1 MPVQPTP
8 SFLERECRKYGC
20 PPLIALDGE
29 PGPAQLSYLDLL
41 RARRAA
47 RSKTRV
53 LPDAVAEFQGRP
65 LLYLVD
71 GSAKTA
77 PGLQLRDLQQLLANR
92 GEHAWVAVVQP
103 GQMTV
108 YPINLDPVQLEGAAA
123 EIMTVADPRSPLFF
137 QSLASSADFVAGMPA
152 EADYVFEKIHAL
164 LKGASAELTGSEGR
178 PLKPLEVLSTTGRAL
193 FFRFLH
199 DRDIVRTGDLADI
212 CPQAKS
218 GDLLDVFSD
227 AAKAATTS
235 AWLDETFNGDLLP
248 LVDGVNPQTS
258 RTQRR
263 KQYLAFYEAA
273 GNATGGRVFAH
284 LEAILRGWD
293 SVGASNF
300 QYTIDWNDL
309 NFAHIPVGVLSQ
321 VYETFSH
328 QWDTPHAVETSV
340 HYTPR
345 KIAQLVVTESLAGV
359 QQPAK
364 AHVLDAA
371 CGGGMFLVI
380 ALRELVRHRWLAD
393 MRRPSRE
400 AIYKILYEQLCGF
413 DVSEHA
419 LRLAALGLYITAIEL
434 NSIHR
439 PPSLHRAPKPLQ
451 GIVLYN
457 FDDPTAHTGARRRF
471 VMGSLCAQP
480 KAEFDGR
487 FDVVFGNP
495 PWTPLSPQGETKT
508 EKADDAKRIKALNA
522 QFTILGKT
530 VLASRKLDE
539 LAKTYRNPN
548 NAPDMP
554 FVWRA
559 MRWAKPGGILGFTL
573 DARLILMQRG
583 TYRAA
588 REALIQACTVTGILN
603 GSCLEETNVW
613 PGMKKPFIAFF
624 ARNEASPPGHSFYLA
639 TPIRENVLS
648 NRGEFRLDYTTAEMV
663 KVADVL
669 RYPWLLKT
677 LTVGTSLDVAVVEKL
692 QRSFG
697 GNTVGKTWAAPPLFS
712 GKGFSLNP
720 RPADRKAP
728 EWLQNLPLFEVPVDG
743 TLPAFQGLK
752 IFKEVH
758 GENAPYQTCGE
769 EIYRAP
775 LLLIPQTPGEDR
787 STSKSFLSAKESFCY
802 DQSIYGYSGGKH
814 PDPKIHLSLLHLI
827 AHSELFRYW
836 CLVCSS
842 RIGASW
848 RTFIKEDVDA
858 FPFPD
863 VAKVAEVQRL
873 KIEEFVDA
881 LDAGLPQDWKPLDS
895 FIYKLYGLTD
905 ADAEVISDTVTFHS
919 PYRVSRV
926 PAEQPPEEPRE
937 LKAFCARLQE
947 LLQPLFTL
955 TQQELEVN
963 PLPPV
968 SGGSGAWLP
977 PWRFASISLP
987 GQSQAGMPALI
998 ARVMRAAATTS
1009 ASRIIVRV
1017 PGGGLL
1023 LGLLNQRRFW
1033 TFSRARLC
1041 AVEVAREHSDWFPIP
1056 AGTLRVRRGSRRA

>member
-1 MPVQPTP
+1 MPVQTAT
-8 SFLERECRKYGC
+8 SFLEKECRKYGC

-41 RARRAA
+41 RTRRAA
-47 RSKTRV
+47 KSNTQV
-53 LPDAVAEFQGRP
+53 LPAAVAEFQGRP

-71 GSAKTA
+71 GSIQAA
-77 PGLQLRDLQQLLANR
+77 PELQLRELQRLLANR
-92 GEHAWVAVVQP
+92 GEHACVALVQP

-108 YPINLDPVQLEGAAA
+108 YPINLDPA
-123 EIMTVADPRSPLFF
+123 ELARAVPEIITVADPRSPLFF
-137 QSLASSADFVAGMPA
+137 QSLASSAHSIPGMPA

-164 LKGASAELTGSEGR
+164 IEGASAELTGPQGR

-199 DRDIVRTGDLADI
+199 DRDIVRKDDLADI
-212 CPQAKS
+212 CPRAQS
-218 GDLLDVFSD
+218 DDLRDVFSD
-227 AAKAATTS
+227 AAKAAATS

-248 LVDGVNPQTS
+248 LVDGVSPQTS

-263 KQYLAFYEAA
+263 KDYLAFYEAA
-273 GNATGGRVFAH
+273 GKATGGRVFTH

-293 SVGASNF
+293 SAGASNF
-300 QYTIDWNDL
+300 QYTINWNDL

-328 QWDTPHAVETSV
+328 QWDMPHAVETSV

-345 KIAQLVVTESLAGV
+345 KIAQIVVTESLAGV
-359 QQPAK
+359 PQPAK

-371 CGGGMFLVI
+371 CGGGVFLVI
-380 ALRELVRHRWLAD
+380 ALRELVRHRWVLD
-393 MRRPSRE
+393 KRRPGKDVIHR
-400 AIYKILYEQLCGF
+400 ILYEQLCGF

-439 PPSLHRAPKPLQ
+439 PPRLHHAPAPLK
-451 GIVLYN
+451 GSVLHN
-457 FDDPTAHTGARRRF
+457 FDEPSAHAGGRRRF
-471 VMGSLCAQP
+471 VAGSLGALP
-480 KAEFDGR
+480 RPEFDGR
-487 FDVVFGNP
+487 FDIVFGNP
-495 PWTPLSPQGETKT
+495 PWTPLSAQGKTKI
-508 EKADDAKRIKALNA
+508 EKMADAARVKALNK
-522 QFTILGKT
+522 QFTTLGRT
-530 VLASRKLDE
+530 MLMSRRLNT

-559 MRWAKPGGILGFTL
+559 MRWAKTGGILGFTL

-588 REALIQACTVTGILN
+588 REALLQACTVTGILN
-603 GSCLEETNVW
+603 GSCLEETAVW

-624 ARNEASPPGHSFYLA
+624 ARNETSPAGHSFYLA
-639 TPIRENVLS
+639 TPIREDVLS
-648 NRGEFRLDYTTAEMV
+648 KRGEFRLDYTAGQTV
-663 KVADVL
+663 SVADVL

-677 LTVGTSLDVAVVEKL
+677 LTVGTMLDVEVVEKL
-692 QRSFG
+692 HRCFG
-697 GNTVGKTWAAPPLFS
+697 GNTVGKTWTDPLFS
-712 GKGFSLNP
+712 GRGFSLNP
-720 RPADRKAP
+720 RPVGRKAP
-728 EWLQNLPLFEVPVDG
+728 AWLQSLPRFEVPVDD
-743 TLPAFQGLK
+743 TLQAFHDLNT
-752 IFKEVH
+752 FKEAH
-758 GENAPYQTCGE
+758 GESAPYQTCGE

-775 LLLIPQTPGEDR
+775 LLLIPRTPGEDR
-787 STSKSFLSAKESFCY
+787 ATPKSFFSPKESFCY
-802 DQSIYGYSGGKH
+802 DQSVYGYSGGKH
-814 PDPKIHLSLLHLI
+814 PDPRIHLSLLHLI

-863 VAKVAEVQRL
+863 IANATNEQRRE
-873 KIEEFVDA
+873 IEQFADT
-881 LDAGLPQDWKPLDS
+881 LDTGLPHDWMPMDS
-895 FIYKLYGLTD
+895 FIYKLYGLS
-905 ADAEVISDTVTFHS
+905 AAEAEVISDTVTFRS
-919 PYRVSRV
+919 PYRTSRV
-926 PAEQPPEEPRE
+926 PAEQPPELEQ
-937 LKAFCARLQE
+937 LDAFCVRLQE

-955 TQQELEVN
+955 TQQKLEVN
-963 PLPPV
+963 ALPPV
-968 SGGSGAWLP
+968 SDHSGAWLP
-977 PWRFASISLP
+977 PWRFAALSLS
-987 GQSQAGMPALI
+987 GQSQAAAPALI
-998 ARVMRAAATTS
+998 ARIMRAAAAAS
-1009 ASRIIVRV
+1009 ASRIIMRV
-1017 PGGGLL
+1017 PGGGLI

-1041 AVEVAREHSDWFPIP
+1041 AVEVAREHSDWFPLP
-1056 AGTLRVRRGSRRA
+1056 AASSSSRRASRKA